1 MREIFIALVVIACC
15 LLFAVFVA
23 FSIAFMED
31 YQDEIR
37 DKIFSRKKAEKPLNT
52 DPYCA
57 PLPPEKPKDD
67 NLPHDIQCGVCGYKF
82 IPYND
87 NRYTVVG
94 KHNYGRFHYY
104 NDGAIISDTAIVDGL
119 HDAFSCP
126 MCGCQIVVH
135 PHLPIYEE
143 RQADTDAPTSEI

>member
-37 DKIFSRKKAEKPLNT
+37 DKIFSRKKPKKPLNT

-57 PLPPEKPKDD
+57 PLPPKKSKHD
-67 NLPHDIQCGVCGYKF
+67 NLPHNLECRVCGYKF
-82 IPYND
+82 AALAN
-87 NRYTVVG
+87 NRYTI
-94 KHNYGRFHYY
+94 K
-104 NDGAIISDTAIVDGL
+104 DGSGFK
-119 HDAFSCP
+119 DAFDCP
-126 MCGCQIVVH
+126 MCGCQTAVNRRYPAGEI
-135 PHLPIYEE
+135 PRSIKITE

>member
-37 DKIFSRKKAEKPLNT
+37 DKIFSRKKLKKPLNT

-57 PLPPEKPKDD
+57 PLPPKKIE
-67 NLPHDIQCGVCGYKF
+67 
-82 IPYND
+82 
-87 NRYTVVG
+87 
-94 KHNYGRFHYY
+94 
-104 NDGAIISDTAIVDGL
+104 A
-119 HDAFSCP
+119 
-126 MCGCQIVVH
+126 
-135 PHLPIYEE
+135 
-143 RQADTDAPTSEI
+143 